1 MGRLSKGIK
10 SIIAIVAIIG
20 IIIRIFIFIS
30 LKNRPDSSDI
40 LTYMEQAYKK
50 DFQII
55 NEFTYIAHTD
65 GEVEAQ
71 RELKCP
77 AVELQDK
84 ENSDIRFMAYAYPI
98 EGEEI
103 WFDWTYRDNYAQK
116 TLIYCM
122 KQQELEINN
131 ENECEVLESSM
142 APCLVLDNTD
152 ETAQKLQ
159 NMVMRFNELYQ
170 YDDQFVSGCE
180 NFEVEGSTFGYSIE
194 AGNISDRWLDETGPF
209 RYDTPIEKYKAFLNE
224 LEENLEETGEVSENP
239 FIFHK
244 RLDDITD
251 DMLNACNTYPSSDS
265 YQNDSLVLLNRFDE
279 NVRLYGLSAG
289 EQTAMLLY
297 IRGEKVL
304 IESNFRNFYQELP
317 KLKVYDVDGDGKDEV
332 IISLRTYTGSI
343 RRYALWVCDYEQMWN
358 VYLYDDYLQD
368 MQDAIHYSYDEK
380 NRTIA
385 FLDNSENV
393 LWEQELPDWAD
404 TYMGVVNFEDDMG
417 FDAETMQMDVI
428 PRIKLEDSLPYE
440 PICIKFNLRF
450 DNGNFEIDGYEIE
463 SKDSR

>member
-1 MGRLSKGIK
+1 MSRFSRGIK
-10 SIIAIVAIIG
+10 SIIAILAIIG
-20 IIIRIFIFIS
+20 ISILIIILIS

-40 LTYMEQAYKK
+40 LAYVEHVYKK
-50 DFQII
+50 DFQIV

-71 RELKCP
+71 RELECP
-77 AVELQDK
+77 AVELQDR

-98 EGEEI
+98 EGEES
-103 WFDWTYRDNYAQK
+103 WLDWVYRDNYSQK

-122 KQQELEINN
+122 KQQQLEMNN
-131 ENECEVLESSM
+131 EDECEALDSFGT
-142 APCLVLDNTD
+142 PCLVLDNTD

-159 NMVMRFNELYQ
+159 NMVIQFNELYQ
-170 YDDQFVSGCE
+170 YDDTYSSSYISGCE
-180 NFEVEGSTFGYSIE
+180 NFEVEGSMFVYSIE

-209 RYDTPIEKYKAFLNE
+209 CYDTPIEKYKAFLNE
-224 LEENLEETGEVSENP
+224 LKEPLEKTDEVSE
-239 FIFHK
+239 K
-244 RLDDITD
+244 ITD

-265 YQNDSLVLLNRFDE
+265 YWNDSLILLNQSDE

-304 IESNFRNFYQELP
+304 IEYPFPTFRNFYEELP
-317 KLKVYDVDGDGKDEV
+317 KLSVYDVDGDGEDEV

-343 RRYALWVCDYEQMWN
+343 RRYALWVCDYEQIWN
-358 VYLYDDYLQD
+358 VYLYEDYLQD
-368 MQDAIHYSYDEK
+368 IEDTIHYSYEEK

-393 LWEQELPDWAD
+393 LWEKELPDWAD

-440 PICIKFNLRF
+440 PVSIIFNIRF
-450 DNGNFEIDGYEIE
+450 DNGNFEIDGYDISELDE
-463 SKDSR
+463 DGK